1 MSLDVKKQKAKKA
14 WLFFKINCTEEC
26 TYDFFRCWNAS
37 SKVPPKYLELL
48 KHQES
53 YGSWF
58 SRLSNIE
65 KGTKHN
71 FTDCKTRNKVRLMYL
86 EAKLIE
92 AKFN

>member
-1 MSLDVKKQKAKKA
+1 MSLDVKKQKAKKT

-26 TYDFFRCWNAS
+26 THDFFRGWNAS
-37 SKVPPKYLELL
+37 SKVPPKYVELL

-65 KGTKHN
+65 KSTKHD
-71 FTDCKTRNKVRLMYL
+71 FTGCKTRSKVRLMYL
-86 EAKLIE
+86 ETKLIE